1 MAVHLST
8 PHIRPP
14 TGTYSLPPTTCDRT
28 RNLAI
33 PTSGR
38 TPSTMSPP
46 CNTHLIYRTVT
57 PHEVALHPQSHTHG
71 ISTLHVT
78 SAVSTLVVRPGHG
91 ARLANQDPPLMS
103 ALNHADTACHALPHP
118 DYRSLGPAVTQY
130 CIVIRLQGL
139 VHVAVAKLLLG
150 AGADANVVAGH
161 YGTVLIAV
169 SWTGHVEVAKL
180 LLGAG
185 ADVNAAG
192 GQYTTAL
199 ITASAGGHVELAK
212 LLLGAGADVNA
223 AGGHYGTALISAYR
237 SGHREVIKLLR
248 ERGAVS

>member
-1 MAVHLST
+1 MKDRGGEYEEKDNPLE
-8 PHIRPP
+8 
-14 TGTYSLPPTTCDRT
+14 GEQLTC
-28 RNLAI
+28 
-33 PTSGR
+33 
-38 TPSTMSPP
+38 
-46 CNTHLIYRTVT
+46 
-57 PHEVALHPQSHTHG
+57 
-71 ISTLHVT
+71 
-78 SAVSTLVVRPGHG
+78 
-91 ARLANQDPPLMS
+91 
-103 ALNHADTACHALPHP
+103 
-118 DYRSLGPAVTQY
+118 
-130 CIVIRLQGL
+130 LQGEQ
-139 VHVAVAKLLLG
+139 VADILTKAE
-150 AGADANVVAGH
+150 
-161 YGTVLIAV
+161 

-199 ITASAGGHVELAK
+199 ITASARGHVELAK